1 MTDAT
6 IQLMVNGTPV
16 SQTAE
21 PRTHLADFLREEMLL
36 TGTHLGCEQGVCG
49 ACTVFVDGKPT
60 RSCITLAAAC
70 TGAEIRSVEGFD
82 EDPLMRALRTAFK
95 KHHGLQCGF
104 CTPGMLVTGYDI
116 VRRLPNA
123 DAARI
128 RKELSGNLCRCTGY
142 AGIIAAIT
150 DVLENAPPEA
160 SVQPHARA
168 QQPQSSAATSL
179 LDNQDTPSPQT
190 AKGDASTT
198 IPDRHSLEGSPPLS
212 RTLTFD
218 TPAADIWNI
227 LSDPKKIVSCIP
239 GARLDSATQDGK
251 LQGQCAVSMGPIK
264 AAFVGTAKMD
274 LKDAEKSGH
283 VIGRG
288 RDSLSRSQLDGMLDF
303 HVTRSET
310 GDTVLSLDMTYK
322 LTGTLSQFSRP
333 TLVAEI
339 ADRIL
344 VQVASAIE
352 ARAQGKEP
360 DATAQT
366 SLNGLS
372 LLASVF
378 KGWFRRVLWFR

>member
-1 MTDAT
+1 
-6 IQLMVNGTPV
+6 
-16 SQTAE
+16 
-21 PRTHLADFLREEMLL
+21 
-36 TGTHLGCEQGVCG
+36 
-49 ACTVFVDGKPT
+49 
-60 RSCITLAAAC
+60 
-70 TGAEIRSVEGFD
+70 
-82 EDPLMRALRTAFK
+82 
-95 KHHGLQCGF
+95 
-104 CTPGMLVTGYDI
+104 
-116 VRRLPNA
+116 
-123 DAARI
+123 
-128 RKELSGNLCRCTGY
+128 
-142 AGIIAAIT
+142 
-150 DVLENAPPEA
+150 
-160 SVQPHARA
+160 
-168 QQPQSSAATSL
+168 
-179 LDNQDTPSPQT
+179 
-190 AKGDASTT
+190 
-198 IPDRHSLEGSPPLS
+198 
-212 RTLTFD
+212 
-218 TPAADIWNI
+218 
-227 LSDPKKIVSCIP
+227 
-239 GARLDSATQDGK
+239 
-251 LQGQCAVSMGPIK
+251 MGPIK

-378 KGWFRRVLWFR
+378 KGWWVVQKSLVVSLTSIHSFEGEIYNNDISIGSKNATQ